1 VQDADG
7 IDTPLFAA
15 NRPRRARLKDEPH
28 VLSMA
33 GGTPMKRTLRWKEI
47 SLFLAVFIA
56 AVFAAQSAPSGT
68 RYEFDDPE
76 GRPFLQMGYG
86 GGSTPYL
93 LSLQQ
98 YASGTAVLESS
109 FNGTPTGQAE
119 VVPFSYD
126 ELESILS
133 TIVNADLQEYDQK
146 VIEGKYEELARLEP
160 SARGASLDSP
170 VFVLEFFLREI
181 PPAKGKEISV
191 HRRITL
197 GEPQNL
203 AKRFPTV
210 REFKALAQLLETYE
224 AKRLASKVTR

>member
-1 VQDADG
+1 MG
-7 IDTPLFAA
+7 W
-15 NRPRRARLKDEPH
+15 R
-28 VLSMA
+28 
-33 GGTPMKRTLRWKEI
+33 EI

-56 AVFAAQSAPSGT
+56 AVVAAQSAPRGT

-86 GGSTPYL
+86 GGSSPYL

-133 TIVNADLQEYDQK
+133 TIVNADLQDYDVK
-146 VIEGKYEELARLEP
+146 VIERKYEELARLEP

-170 VFVLEFFLREI
+170 VFVVEFFLRDTSL
-181 PPAKGKEISV
+181 AKDGEESLHK
-191 HRRITL
+191 RIIL
-197 GEPQNL
+197 GEPHNL

-224 AKRLASKVTR
+224 AKRLATGVKRGSVREHR